1 MKRPLKITLLLS
13 ALFMLSGCSLNAG
26 VDTLLTPPKLSTQQ
40 EHIYKALTD
49 YAGTNISLKYPKSGD
64 YLSAFIIADVDG
76 DSENEAV
83 VFYRKNS
90 LNNTDDSSLRMNIL
104 DQNGSGWHS
113 VCDYEAGGNEI
124 EQVKITK
131 LGNNDRINII
141 VGYSLINQSEKVV
154 SIYDYSDGKL
164 NTTFENNYYSV
175 FDTAD
180 INGDGTLEL
189 FTALGQSTSRQASAA
204 VYYLGED
211 GNYLRSTVKLSESFT
226 GYSNMKYGK
235 LPDGSTAVYLDADT
249 GNGMIAT
256 EVFTVDSRN
265 NLIEL
270 FAPDIKK
277 EETLRPSAYT
287 CGDVDGDG
295 ETEIPVP
302 VACPGYEGKT
312 DDSRVYFSKWYVLND
327 EDKLEEKYLSYQSIT
342 DGYTFIIPDEWR
354 NKVTVDVDSSGLRF
368 CRYDKQTG
376 TGSEIFRVVTVSD
389 SSKHQAFKKSGFELL
404 HSKGD
409 KMFFIKINAED
420 ELVSSPAEIMLKFKF
435 EDK

>member
-40 EHIYKALTD
+40 EHIYKAPTD

-302 VACPGYEGKT
+302 VVCPGYEGKT

-354 NKVTVDVDSSGLRF
+354 DKVTVDVDSSGLRF

-376 TGSEIFRVVTVSD
+376 TGNEIFRVVTVSD